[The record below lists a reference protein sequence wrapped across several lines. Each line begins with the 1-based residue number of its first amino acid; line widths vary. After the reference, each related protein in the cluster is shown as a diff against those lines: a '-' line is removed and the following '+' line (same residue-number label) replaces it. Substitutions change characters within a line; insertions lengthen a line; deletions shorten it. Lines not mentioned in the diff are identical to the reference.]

1 MIIFTKNELIRPTY
15 DEILKAYNPSFFNK
29 KDDFLSAL
37 PTARLAIIDEDEDV
51 LNRVIQSNLNLSILF
66 IAKNAPDFEEISY
79 LQKPLSSALLLSK
92 VNLLWSRIQKGMLS
106 CFSTTKYT
114 FNAVSKTLN
123 DINLTQKEA
132 EIIEYLYENKDKVVS
147 KEDLLK
153 QIFGYKDG
161 VETHTVETH
170 IYKLRQKINDDENG
184 LISTKEGGYTINLT

>member
-1 MIIFTKNELIRPTY
+1 MSIFVKNELLCATY
-15 DEILKAYNPSFFNK
+15 NELLKEYNPTVFHQKNT
-29 KDDFLSAL
+29 FLSAL
-37 PTARLAIIDEDEDV
+37 SDAKLAIIDEDIDI
-51 LNRVIQSNLNLSILF
+51 LTQVIQSNLNLSILF

-79 LQKPLSSALLLSK
+79 LQKPISSSLLLSK

-106 CFSTTKYT
+106 CFSTSHYT
-114 FNAVSKTLN
+114 FNAISKKLN
-123 DINLTQKEA
+123 DINLTPKEA
-132 EIIEYLYENKDKVVS
+132 EMIEYLYENKGKIIS
-147 KEDLLK
+147 KEELLK